1 MKFATLT
8 RALLLGMVLGAS
20 PVSAMEI
27 AAPAERLGGNE
38 NTLRPPAAGDV
49 SNSQQ
54 QRRVKKA
61 KIKAGK
67 GATDTEAALK
77 KRRAAAERSTDGAGE
92 TASENASPAE
102 PESIALRG
110 VRG

>member
-1 MKFATLT
+1 MKLATLT
-8 RALLLGMVLGAS
+8 RTLLLGMVLGAS
-20 PVSAMEI
+20 PVSATEI

-38 NTLRPPAAGDV
+38 NILRPPAARDV

-54 QRRVKKA
+54 QRRVEKA
-61 KIKAGK
+61 KIKESK

-77 KRRAAAERSTDGAGE
+77 KRRAVAEKSTDGAGE
-92 TASENASPAE
+92 AAPENAPPAE